1 MLCNFVF
8 LIFTQAGLVSV
19 SALLHFMVRPV
30 QSKYF
35 DLSDLVDAKEGKS
48 VGDNNKILEK

>member
-1 MLCNFVF
+1 MCNFAL

-35 DLSDLVDAKEGKS
+35 DLSDLVDAKEVKS